1 VDLRYSVVQ
10 GWPSLGIIAFER
22 GDQDRSGL
30 VKAGMAKRFQIDNS
44 YLQAAAL
51 VKPSK
56 RIASQKSISA
66 RTGCS
71 ADK

>member
-1 VDLRYSVVQ
+1 MDLRYSVVQ
-10 GWPSLGIIAFER
+10 GRPSLGVIAFER
-22 GDQDRSGL
+22 SDQDRGSQ
-30 VKAGMAKRFQIDNS
+30 VKAGMAKRFQIDNG

-66 RTGCS
+66 KTGCS